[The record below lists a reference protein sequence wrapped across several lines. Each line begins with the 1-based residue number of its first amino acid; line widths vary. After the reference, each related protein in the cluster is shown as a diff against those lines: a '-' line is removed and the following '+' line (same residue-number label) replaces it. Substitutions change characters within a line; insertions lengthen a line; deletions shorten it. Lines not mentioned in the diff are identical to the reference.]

1 MARKRKDKK
10 KGQTGAPAWM
20 TTYSDL
26 MSLLL
31 TFFILLF
38 SMSVVSE
45 ERFKEVAESLRMA
58 LVGSSSDA
66 ILDNN
71 GDTVG
76 DMDLDE
82 YGDMN
87 EYEDVDPEEI
97 PVEETPVEEPP
108 VDPNYIPEEVADL
121 YDTVNM
127 FLEEEGLNADVTLSR
142 DQEGVYI
149 DIQEA
154 ILFDSGSATLKSNG
168 SETLGQLA
176 KLFELFDNE
185 IIIEGYTDDVPM
197 NNRQFPSNWELS
209 TGRALS
215 VLRYLSESYTISPTR
230 LSARGYGEYRPI
242 APNDSDENRALNRRV
257 NIVIV
262 HDDRKEVPSGTE

>member
-1 MARKRKDKK
+1 MARKRKNKK
-10 KGQTGAPAWM
+10 QVEQAGSPAWM
-20 TTYSDL
+20 TTFSDL

-38 SMSVVSE
+38 SMSAVSE
-45 ERFKEVAESLRMA
+45 ERFKEAADSLRVA
-58 LVGSSSDA
+58 LIGSGSDS
-66 ILDNN
+66 ILD
-71 GDTVG
+71 GDGETVG

-82 YGDMN
+82 FEG
-87 EYEDVDPEEI
+87 VDPEEI
-97 PVEETPVEEPP
+97 ISEEPP
-108 VDPNYIPEEVADL
+108 VDPNYIPEEVVEL
-121 YDTVNM
+121 YDTVNH

-154 ILFDSGSATLKSNG
+154 ILFDSGSATLNTHG

-176 KLFELFDNE
+176 ELFELFDNE
-185 IIIEGYTDDVPM
+185 IIIEGYTDNVPM

-215 VLRYLSESYTISPTR
+215 VLRYLSESYDILPAR
-230 LSARGYGEYRPI
+230 LSARGYGEHRPI
-242 APNDSDENRALNRRV
+242 APNDSDANRALNRRV

-262 HDDRKEVPSGTE
+262 HDDREDVPSGTE

>member
-1 MARKRKDKK
+1 MARKRRNKK
-10 KGQTGAPAWM
+10 KVDQAGSPAWM
-20 TTYSDL
+20 TTFSDL

-38 SMSVVSE
+38 SMSSVSE
-45 ERFKEVAESLRMA
+45 ERFKDAAQSLQMA
-58 LVGSSSDA
+58 LVGSSSDS
-66 ILDNN
+66 ILDGN
-71 GDTVG
+71 GEIIGDLVG
-76 DMDLDE
+76 
-82 YGDMN
+82 
-87 EYEDVDPEEI
+87 DVDPEEI
-97 PVEETPVEEPP
+97 VVEEVP
-108 VDPNYIPEEVADL
+108 VDPNYIPEEVIAL
-121 YDTVNM
+121 YDTVNG

-154 ILFDSGSATLKSNG
+154 ILFDSGHATLKAAG

-176 KLFELFDNE
+176 ELFTLFDNE

-197 NNRQFPSNWELS
+197 HSREFPSNWELS

-215 VLRYLSESYTISPTR
+215 VLRYLSETYDISPSR

-242 APNDSDENRALNRRV
+242 VPNDSDENRALNRRV
-257 NIVIV
+257 NIAIV
-262 HDDRKEVPSGTE
+262 HDDREDVPSGTE

>member
-1 MARKRKDKK
+1 MARKRKNKK
-10 KGQTGAPAWM
+10 QAEQAGSPAWM

-38 SMSVVSE
+38 SMSAVSE
-45 ERFKEVAESLRMA
+45 ERFKEAADSLRSA
-58 LVGSSSDA
+58 LIGSSSDS
-66 ILDNN
+66 ILDSD
-71 GDTVG
+71 GETIV
-76 DMDLDE
+76 DMDL
-82 YGDMN
+82 N
-87 EYEDVDPEEI
+87 EFDGIDPEEI
-97 PVEETPVEEPP
+97 ISEAPP
-108 VDPNYIPEEVADL
+108 VDPNYIPEEVVEL
-121 YDTVNM
+121 YDTVNL

-154 ILFDSGSATLKSNG
+154 ILFDSGSATLKAVG
-168 SETLGQLA
+168 SEKLGQLA
-176 KLFELFDNE
+176 ELFELFDNE

-197 NNRQFPSNWELS
+197 NSQQFPSNWELS

-215 VLRYLSESYTISPTR
+215 VLRYLSESYDISPSR
-230 LSARGYGEYRPI
+230 LSARGYGEHRPI
-242 APNDSDENRALNRRV
+242 APNDSDENRAMNRRV

-262 HDDRKEVPSGTE
+262 HDDREDVPSGTE

>member
-1 MARKRKDKK
+1 MARKRKNKK
-10 KGQTGAPAWM
+10 KVDQAGSPAWM

-38 SMSVVSE
+38 SMSSVSE
-45 ERFKEVAESLRMA
+45 ERFKDAAQSLQMA
-58 LVGSSSDA
+58 LIGSSSDS
-66 ILDNN
+66 ILDGN
-71 GDTVG
+71 GEIIG
-76 DMDLDE
+76 
-82 YGDMN
+82 
-87 EYEDVDPEEI
+87 DVDPEEI
-97 PVEETPVEEPP
+97 VVEEVP
-108 VDPNYIPEEVADL
+108 VDPNYIPEEVIAL
-121 YDTVNM
+121 HDTVNV

-154 ILFDSGSATLKSNG
+154 ILFDSGHATLKAAG

-176 KLFELFDNE
+176 ELFTLFDNE

-197 NNRQFPSNWELS
+197 YSREFPSNWELS

-215 VLRYLSESYTISPTR
+215 VLRYLSESYDISPSR
-230 LSARGYGEYRPI
+230 LSARGYGEHRPI
-242 APNDSDENRALNRRV
+242 VPNDSAENRALNRRV

-262 HDDRKEVPSGTE
+262 HDDREDVPSGTE

>member
-1 MARKRKDKK
+1 MARKRKNKK
-10 KGQTGAPAWM
+10 KVDQAGSPAWM

-38 SMSVVSE
+38 SMSSVSE
-45 ERFKEVAESLRMA
+45 ERFKDAAQSLQMA
-58 LVGSSSDA
+58 LVGSSSDS
-66 ILDNN
+66 ILDGN
-71 GDTVG
+71 GEIIGDLVG
-76 DMDLDE
+76 
-82 YGDMN
+82 
-87 EYEDVDPEEI
+87 DVDPEEI
-97 PVEETPVEEPP
+97 IVEEVP
-108 VDPNYIPEEVADL
+108 VDPNYIPEEVIAL
-121 YDTVNM
+121 YNTVNG

-154 ILFDSGSATLKSNG
+154 ILFDSGHATLKAAG

-176 KLFELFDNE
+176 ELFTLFDNE
-185 IIIEGYTDDVPM
+185 IIVEGYTDNVPM
-197 NNRQFPSNWELS
+197 HSREFPSNWELS

-215 VLRYLSESYTISPTR
+215 VLRYLSESYDISPSR
-230 LSARGYGEYRPI
+230 LSARGYGEHRPI
-242 APNDSDENRALNRRV
+242 VPNDSAENRALNRRV

-262 HDDRKEVPSGTE
+262 HDDREDVPSGTE

>member
-1 MARKRKDKK
+1 MARKRKNKK
-10 KGQTGAPAWM
+10 QADQAGAPAWM

-45 ERFKEVAESLRMA
+45 ERFREVAESLRMA
-58 LVGSSSDA
+58 LIGSSSDS
-66 ILDNN
+66 ILDNS

-76 DMDLDE
+76 DLDFDE
-82 YGDMN
+82 YGDLN
-87 EYEDVDPEEI
+87 EYEGVDPEEI
-97 PVEETPVEEPP
+97 AGEETP
-108 VDPNYIPEEVADL
+108 VDPNYIPEQVLDL
-121 YDTVNM
+121 YDTVNL
-127 FLEEEGLNADVTLSR
+127 FLEEEGLEADVTLSR

-154 ILFDSGSATLKSNG
+154 IMFDPGLADLKDNG
-168 SETLGQLA
+168 QETMSRLA
-176 KLFELFDNE
+176 GLFELFENE
-185 IIIEGYTDDVPM
+185 IIIEGYTDDIPTGGG
-197 NNRQFPSNWELS
+197 RFETNWELS
-209 TGRALS
+209 VARSVT
-215 VLRYLSESYTISPTR
+215 VLRYLYENHDIAPTR

-242 APNDSDENRALNRRV
+242 VPNDSAANRTLNRRV

-262 HDDRKEVPSGTE
+262 HDDREEVPSGTE